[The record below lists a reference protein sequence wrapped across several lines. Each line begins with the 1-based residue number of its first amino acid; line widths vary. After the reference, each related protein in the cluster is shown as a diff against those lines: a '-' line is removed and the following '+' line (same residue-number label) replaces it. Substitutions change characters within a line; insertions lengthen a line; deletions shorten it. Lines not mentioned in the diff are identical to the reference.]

1 MRRLFR
7 SIFGPPLLP
16 AAGQP
21 TIMASQLGEDL
32 QVVRMALADLPQ
44 VLEIEHL
51 SYPTPWSRR
60 AFVSELTE
68 NAYAHYLAAKSGSR
82 LLGYVGMWLVLDE
95 AHITNVAVHPASRHQ
110 GVGRL
115 LMETAIHLTEE
126 HGCRTTTLEVRRTN
140 QVAQSL
146 YRSLG
151 FQVTG
156 VRKGYYTDNG
166 EDALIMVR
174 ERPPEAAGA

>member
-1 MRRLFR
+1 
-7 SIFGPPLLP
+7 
-16 AAGQP
+16 
-21 TIMASQLGEDL
+21 MASEPLVDL
-32 QVVRMALADLPQ
+32 RVVKMVLADLPQ

-82 LLGYVGMWLVLDE
+82 LLGYAGMWLVLDE
-95 AHITNVAVHPASRHQ
+95 AHITNVAVHPNARRQ

-115 LMETAIHLTEE
+115 LMETAVQLTEE
-126 HGCRTTTLEVRRTN
+126 HGCRTVTLEVRRTN

-151 FQVTG
+151 FQVMG

-174 ERPPEAAGA
+174 ERPPLGDGA

>member
-1 MRRLFR
+1 M
-7 SIFGPPLLP
+7 S
-16 AAGQP
+16 
-21 TIMASQLGEDL
+21 SQLADDL
-32 QVVRMALADLPQ
+32 QVVRMALADLTQ

-82 LLGYVGMWLVLDE
+82 LVGYVGMWLVLDE
-95 AHITNVAVHPASRHQ
+95 AHITNVAVHPTVRHR

-115 LMETAIHLTEE
+115 LMETAIDLTEE
-126 HGCRTTTLEVRRTN
+126 HGCRTITLEVRRTN
-140 QVAQSL
+140 QVAQTL

-151 FQVTG
+151 FQMTG

-174 ERPPEAAGA
+174 EKPPASAGA